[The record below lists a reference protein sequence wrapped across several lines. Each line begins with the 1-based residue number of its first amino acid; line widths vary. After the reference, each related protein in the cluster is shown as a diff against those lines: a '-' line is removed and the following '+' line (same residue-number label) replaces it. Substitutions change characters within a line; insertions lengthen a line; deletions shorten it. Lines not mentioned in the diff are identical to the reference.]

1 MKVIKYLSAV
11 ILLLP
16 FLSSCH
22 DYDYDNIVASGN
34 PVIKASVPA
43 SAMMGDSIDVVY
55 LPNWVITACW
65 PSWTMKMPV
74 PIQITKAIPAISPA
88 PMPALRISG

>member
-1 MKVIKYLSAV
+1 MKLIKYISAI

-22 DYDYDNIVASGN
+22 DYDYENIVASGN

-43 SAMMGDSIDVVY
+43 SAMMGDSIDVVVKPCSFKS
-55 LPNWVITACW
+55 LISFNMMITLLL
-65 PSWTMKMPV
+65 
-74 PIQITKAIPAISPA
+74 I
-88 PMPALRISG
+88 LLLL